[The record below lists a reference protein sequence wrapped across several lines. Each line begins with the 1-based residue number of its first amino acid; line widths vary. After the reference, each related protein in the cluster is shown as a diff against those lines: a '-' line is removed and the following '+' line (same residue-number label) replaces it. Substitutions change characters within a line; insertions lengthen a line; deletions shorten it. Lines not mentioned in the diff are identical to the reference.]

1 MGESGQAGR
10 HTRGLSVGMQTV
22 RVAPDFQMH
31 YVVDDYTDPWRE
43 PETILMLHG
52 NTESSVVWYGWLPHL
67 ARNFRVVRPD
77 MRGFGAN
84 AAMPR
89 DYAWSLDGL
98 MDDFLGLMDHLGI
111 QRFHV
116 VGAKLGGTIA
126 RCLAAR
132 NPERVQTLTLVGTPP
147 PVRDLR
153 ARLEAWIPE
162 FENLGVEHWA
172 RRTMTG
178 RLGSSFPPEGVEW
191 WIKMMA
197 KTAVSTQ
204 IGFVSTILVTDIT
217 DVLPRI
223 ECPTLVIS
231 TEGSALGAADDT
243 RAWQQ
248 KIPNSRLLVLP
259 GDSFHV
265 AASDPDRCAQEMLAF
280 IQARR

>member
-1 MGESGQAGR
+1 MPVA
-10 HTRGLSVGMQTV
+10 
-22 RVAPDFQMH
+22 RVAPDLEMH
-31 YVVDDYTDPWRE
+31 YVIDDYTDPWRE

-52 NTESSVVWYGWLPHL
+52 NTESNVVWYCWVPQLVRHL
-67 ARNFRVVRPD
+67 RVVRPD

-84 AAMPR
+84 APMPR
-89 DYAWSLDGL
+89 DYPWTLDGL
-98 MDDFLGLMDHLGI
+98 MDDYIGLMDTLGI
-111 QRFHV
+111 QRAHV
-116 VGAKLGGTIA
+116 VGAKLGGTVA

-132 NPERVQTLTLVGTPP
+132 NPERVRTLTLVGTPP
-147 PVRDLR
+147 PVRNLS

-178 RLGSSFPPEGVEW
+178 RLGSTFPPEGVEW

-197 KTAVSTQ
+197 RTAVSTQ

-223 ECPTLVIS
+223 RCPTLVMT
-231 TEGSALGAADDT
+231 TEGSALGGADDT

-248 KIPNSRLLVLP
+248 KIPNSKLVVLP

-265 AASDPDRCAQEMLAF
+265 AASDAERCAQETLAF
-280 IQARR
+280 IRQNGG